1 MRLTLNDQRAVPI
14 VHQVIGTYVCA
25 NRDFLQSKKKFAELD
40 PLQWPRPPIGEKT
53 TKFKINRY
61 LHLLSCAT
69 WSVVSN
75 YT

>member
-40 PLQWPRPPIGEKT
+40 PLQ
-53 TKFKINRY
+53 
-61 LHLLSCAT
+61 
-69 WSVVSN
+69 
-75 YT
+75 